1 MSDDLSLWRAVI
13 SQAFADA
20 ATTGMR
26 RETVLE
32 RSDARHWLTTPSQDF
47 HEVCAL
53 ADLEPTQ
60 VRTLAIKHIA
70 EADADTKGENRGHL
84 RGRVGQLITDA
95 NGESLTVA
103 QWAERLGIAEN
114 TITHRLRKGLPIEQ
128 MLAPRFEKARA
139 HA

>member
-1 MSDDLSLWRAVI
+1 M
-13 SQAFADA
+13 
-20 ATTGMR
+20 
-26 RETVLE
+26 
-32 RSDARHWLTTPSQDF
+32 
-47 HEVCAL
+47 
-53 ADLEPTQ
+53 
-60 VRTLAIKHIA
+60 RTLAIKHIA